1 LVGANLVFAR
11 FPYGNNIGRGESCI
25 RPGSFNGADANA
37 ENENPGE
44 HKVRPYGTAD
54 DSLGRVI
61 QAFKSL
67 TTLAYAE
74 GVDHRTWTPFPGKL
88 WQRNYYERVVRN
100 DNELTRAR
108 DYIANN
114 PNNWA
119 QDSENPAFSP

>member
-1 LVGANLVFAR
+1 
-11 FPYGNNIGRGESCI
+11 
-25 RPGSFNGADANA
+25 
-37 ENENPGE
+37 
-44 HKVRPYGTAD
+44 
-54 DSLGRVI
+54 
-61 QAFKSL
+61 
-67 TTLAYAE
+67 
-74 GVDHRTWTPFPGKL
+74 L